1 MSKTQ
6 IDGKP
11 VTPVPA
17 NIPEELA
24 PIYEW
29 IVENGRSLAYQVA
42 IVVLAV
48 MVAIAFTRSRAAKLE
63 RASAALLSANDV
75 VGLEEV
81 AGRFGG
87 TKLGPLIKL
96 RLARAYYDAGQFDSA
111 KDAFGDFAKANRNH
125 PLIQEA
131 KLGLAASHEALREFQ
146 QAIDGYRSI
155 GAEAGSPVYFLAKMG
170 EARSLAASGDKAAA
184 REIAVAVAKEAE
196 GTPWEGT
203 AEALDGMID
212 RFDGFHATTFSDQLT
227 AIRNTL
233 APTDAAD
240 VSAELADDAAADEAA
255 DDEAAEG
262 EKAADVSAELAED
275 AAADEAADGEKADES
290 AEKAAE

>member
-11 VTPVPA
+11 VNPVPA
-17 NIPEELA
+17 NIPEELV

-29 IVENGRSLAYQVA
+29 LAENGRGLAYQVA
-42 IVVLAV
+42 IVLLAALA
-48 MVAIAFTRSRAAKLE
+48 AIAFTRSRAAKLE
-63 RASAALLSANDV
+63 RASAALISANDV

-81 AGRFGG
+81 NGRFGG
-87 TKLGPLIKL
+87 TRLGPLIKL

-111 KDAFGDFAKANRNH
+111 RDTFGAFVKSNSGH
-125 PLIQEA
+125 PLAAEA
-131 KLGLAASHEALREFQ
+131 KLGLAASQEALREFQ
-146 QAIDGYRSI
+146 QAIDTYRGI

-170 EARSLAASGDKAAA
+170 EARSLAASGDKATA
-184 REIAVAVAKEAE
+184 RELAAAIANEAK

-212 RFDGFHATTFSDQLT
+212 RFEGFRAESFSDQLT
-227 AIRNTL
+227 AIRSTL

-240 VSAELADDAAADEAA
+240 VSAELADETADEVADEAA
-255 DDEAAEG
+255 E
-262 EKAADVSAELAED
+262 
-275 AAADEAADGEKADES
+275 
-290 AEKAAE
+290 

>member
-131 KLGLAASHEALREFQ
+131 KLGLAASQEALREFQ

-196 GTPWEGT
+196 GTPWDGT

-240 VSAELADDAAADEAA
+240 VSAELAEDAAA
-255 DDEAAEG
+255 DEAAEG
-262 EKAADVSAELAED
+262 EKADDVSAELADD